1 MLDGCAQVIYSR
13 SFVYAPFEFMAIRQ
27 LLDSQPPLLKNDTLF
42 TSSCSAS
49 HCCNYSQ
56 TVIGTDAAQPQS
68 FACVQVSNCNYLAPK
83 FQCCDCQE
91 QTEARKSRNKIV
103 SNADSFRQKGTFDYV
118 LNMLDSTTYANG
130 NQSVVIAVTTSE
142 PAIVNAVKKSECAQ
156 PTSLL
161 LSNGRSPK
169 IVVISVPA
177 THEAQIP
184 RAFLPPPVDVSSRK
198 ATNSVDQESFKVKV
212 LEYDIK
218 QRMERAEPPNI
229 KPDSSIITSFNGI
242 QTNMIADQHSPLR
255 SLNTCLLDIIFGV
268 SPYLILL
275 HFLIHTLF
283 SYLIWSTEAQI
294 HKHQKLMNKNNQN
307 IKLIVCI
314 LVISSLFGIFNVSA
328 INDITQ
334 DNGIGTGK
342 GAVINAQ
349 LYQGSILKV
358 IESCAFYN
366 CSTQQNDNCA
376 GGAINTVVNGSNS
389 QFIVSDLV
397 KFEKCQSKQGGAI
410 SVELL
415 NMGICVVN
423 NVKFNECSVNNDG
436 GGIYAQLQ
444 NSGGTLTVTNHTS
457 FVQCNNTDW
466 GGGGMNIVSYGSNSK
481 CIISDNVIFEKCE
494 AGIGG
499 AIYLDRRDGASFEVH
514 NCQFVECTSRYYG
527 GAIYYQS
534 LNNNNIPS
542 FILDGVSF
550 ISCSSQYNSGNGGS
564 LSITVFSGT
573 STINGSL
580 FSGCQ
585 SLNNGGAINI
595 DLYSNSALIIDNG
608 IFTDCGCLGP
618 GRGGAIAIYQQ
629 QSNCLISITNSS
641 FTNCKT
647 LSGIS
652 NQYGWGGAIVI
663 KMELQASQ
671 LNATNFILSDLSFT
685 NCKAS
690 CAGNNL
696 HILSPDTLA
705 TGQAIKNGNLLTVK
719 DPSIPPNI
727 ISDLYTSPQYA
738 YDYMGINQS
747 IEINNPGT
755 INLDL
760 HNHLFEKFLTSNVP
774 NPSYIDA
781 INGKDIKFC
790 GWQSS
795 MCKTIKYSIERNPTP
810 LSGTLPTDSIYTI
823 ILTSNTALDTN
834 IQITSTTL
842 VNGYVVIKSD
852 EYNPNEDYTKQ
863 SILTSSFN
871 TSLFTIS
878 GSGHLELLGL
888 HFDNL
893 NPSSNNPI
901 ISLLSDDYEQNLYL
915 SIIDCE
921 FNQDPD
927 SYSHTNLSH
936 SLISI
941 NRGIIR
947 MERAKIESYQLMN
960 DNSLINIK
968 QGAEEIFILNC
979 NIRNILKI
987 GEKNLG
993 IIELYK
999 SIKVSNEEQQMNV
1012 RIELCSFI
1020 QPISTSSSNIT
1031 TSSPFIHASIG
1042 KLEIISCSFGSE
1054 DESSQ
1059 LWAHA
1064 ISIEAECTQLIISN
1078 TNFTKL
1084 LSGGILL
1091 KVGQD
1096 SVALIEDCL
1105 FMNCG
1110 DGSQIAGAA
1119 HTTGVTGYNLGS
1131 ISITNSQFI
1140 SCQGQQA
1147 GGIVF
1152 GDNIIPLNVKNNYFS
1167 KNIISNLKGVKD
1179 ILFSSKEM
1187 LNEAEGIEVV
1197 AEGYKYDKTDGYV
1210 GEVKISG
1217 FDANFAQ
1224 YLDCKTEGR
1233 EDCGEIPCGGTKEQT
1248 EESCKETIKEE
1259 EEKEEE
1265 INDKKKLSRE
1275 VIAGI
1280 IIGAVVVIV
1289 AILVIIVIIV
1299 IYKKV

>member
-1 MLDGCAQVIYSR
+1 G
-13 SFVYAPFEFMAIRQ
+13 
-27 LLDSQPPLLKNDTLF
+27 
-42 TSSCSAS
+42 TS
-49 HCCNYSQ
+49 
-56 TVIGTDAAQPQS
+56 
-68 FACVQVSNCNYLAPK
+68 
-83 FQCCDCQE
+83 
-91 QTEARKSRNKIV
+91 
-103 SNADSFRQKGTFDYV
+103 
-118 LNMLDSTTYANG
+118 
-130 NQSVVIAVTTSE
+130 
-142 PAIVNAVKKSECAQ
+142 
-156 PTSLL
+156 
-161 LSNGRSPK
+161 
-169 IVVISVPA
+169 
-177 THEAQIP
+177 
-184 RAFLPPPVDVSSRK
+184 
-198 ATNSVDQESFKVKV
+198 
-212 LEYDIK
+212 
-218 QRMERAEPPNI
+218 
-229 KPDSSIITSFNGI
+229 
-242 QTNMIADQHSPLR
+242 
-255 SLNTCLLDIIFGV
+255 
-268 SPYLILL
+268 
-275 HFLIHTLF
+275 
-283 SYLIWSTEAQI
+283 
-294 HKHQKLMNKNNQN
+294 
-307 IKLIVCI
+307 
-314 LVISSLFGIFNVSA
+314 
-328 INDITQ
+328 
-334 DNGIGTGK
+334 K

-349 LYQGSILKV
+349 LYQGSILQV
-358 IESCAFYN
+358 TDSCIFYN

-397 KFEKCQSKQGGAI
+397 KFEKCQSRQGGAI

-423 NVKFNECSVNNDG
+423 NVQFNECSVNNDG

-444 NSGGTLTVTNHTS
+444 NSGGVLTITNQTS
-457 FVQCNNTDW
+457 FVQCINTFW
-466 GGGGMNIVSYGSNSK
+466 GGGGINIVSYGSNSK

-499 AIYLDRRDGASFEVH
+499 AMYLNQINVVIFEVH
-514 NCQFVECTSRYYG
+514 NCQFVECISNFYG
-527 GAIYYQS
+527 GAIQYS
-534 LNNNNIPS
+534 SWNDNNIPS

-550 ISCSSQYNSGNGGS
+550 ISCSSQYNKGDGGS
-564 LSITVFSGT
+564 LCIDVHSGT
-573 STINGSL
+573 STINGSI

-608 IFTDCGCLGP
+608 IFIDCGCSGP
-618 GRGGAIAIYQQ
+618 GRGGAIAIYQYQ
-629 QSNCLISITNSS
+629 YDCLISITNSS

-663 KMELQASQ
+663 KMEFQASQ
-671 LNATNFILSDLSFT
+671 LNTTNFLLTDLSFT

-690 CAGNNL
+690 GAGNNL
-696 HILSPDTLA
+696 HILSPDALA
-705 TGQAIKNGNLLTVK
+705 TGQTIKNRNLLTVK
-719 DPSIPPNI
+719 DPSNPPLL

-747 IEINNPGT
+747 IEINNQGT

-760 HNHLFEKFLTSNVP
+760 HNHLFEQFLTSNVP

-781 INGKDIKFC
+781 IIGKDIKFC
-790 GWQSS
+790 GGQSS
-795 MCKTIKYSIERNPTP
+795 MCKTIKYSTQRNPTP

-834 IQITSTTL
+834 IQILSTTL
-842 VNGYVVIKSD
+842 LKGQVVIQSD
-852 EYNPNEDYTKQ
+852 GYNPIENYTKQ
-863 SILTSSFN
+863 SILTSSFSS
-871 TSLFTIS
+871 SLFTIS
-878 GSGHLELLGL
+878 GNGLLELLGL

-893 NPSSNNPI
+893 NPSSNNPL
-901 ISLLSDDYEQNLYL
+901 ISLLSDDNYQIPYL

-927 SYSHTNLSH
+927 SYSSTNLSH

-941 NRGIIR
+941 NGGIIR
-947 MERAKIESYQLMN
+947 MERAKIKSYKLMN
-960 DNSLINIK
+960 DKSLINIK
-968 QGAEEIFILNC
+968 QGAEDVFILNS
-979 NIRNILKI
+979 NIRNIQKI

-999 SIKVSNEEQQMNV
+999 SIGVSNEEQQMNV

-1054 DESSQ
+1054 DESSL
-1059 LWAHA
+1059 LWAYA

-1078 TNFTKL
+1078 TNFTRL

-1091 KVGQD
+1091 KAGQD

-1119 HTTGVTGYNLGS
+1119 HTTGVTGDNLGS
-1131 ISITNSQFI
+1131 ISITNNQFI

-1147 GGIVF
+1147 GGIIF
-1152 GDNIIPLNVKNNYFS
+1152 EDNVIPLNVKNNYFS
-1167 KNIISNLKGVKD
+1167 KNSISNSKGAKD

-1224 YLDCKTEGR
+1224 YLDCKTEGKQN
-1233 EDCGEIPCGGTKEQT
+1233 CGIIPCGGRKEQT
-1248 EESCKETIKEE
+1248 EELCKETVKEE
-1259 EEKEEE
+1259 EEIK
-1265 INDKKKLSRE
+1265 DKKKFSGGA
-1275 VIAGI
+1275 IAGI
-1280 IIGAVVVIV
+1280 IIAAVVVIV
-1289 AILVIIVIIV
+1289 AIVVVITVIV